1 MQKENVVKKIFIRSA
16 IGFPIGVTLL
26 MLSYICIFFLFGE
39 DIFNLELYQLHN
51 INTLILQIV
60 SLGIAGCILTF
71 SSQLGNAMYTP
82 IIQNKLKSF
91 VKTHPWKTQF
101 LILLCVLCEYII
113 VAFLLTNSIFSKT
126 IAISNIFIYLLS
138 NTFFVIFS
146 MIRGLIQGDL
156 IRKINQKIKE
166 RKQ

>member
-39 DIFNLELYQLHN
+39 EVFNLELYQLHN

-60 SLGIAGCILTF
+60 SWGIVGYIITF
-71 SSQLGNAMYTP
+71 SFQLTNAMYTSVL
-82 IIQNKLKSF
+82 QNKLKSF
-91 VKTHPWKTQF
+91 VMTHPWKTQF
-101 LILLCVLCEYII
+101 LNLLHALCEYII
-113 VAFLLTNSIFSKT
+113 VAFLLTNSIFSET
-126 IAISNIFIYLLS
+126 IAISSIVIYLLS
-138 NTFFVIFS
+138 YVFFLIFS
-146 MIRGLIQGDL
+146 MIRSLIQGDL

-166 RKQ
+166 RQK